1 MRRRANF
8 RAVTAQVSAALF
20 CVTAF
25 AGTTAAK
32 AANWPTFDQNPARA
46 AWLGGDHSIT
56 RQNVAALKRKW
67 SISLDAVA
75 DSTPIFA
82 AHVPARGGGPMLF
95 QTDREGKTYGI
106 DASNGTIV
114 WRYTTSGPN
123 ITNSSPVLDTASG
136 ALYVPA
142 VDGYV
147 HKLNAATGTELT
159 APGFPAQ
166 ITLIPQTEKDASPLN
181 LANGYLYAAT
191 SGYLGDGTPYDGH
204 VVAVR
209 LSDGKTQVFNSLCA
223 DLRMLLNGTQCQ
235 SERSGVWG
243 RGGVVVDPDASLSGH
258 VYFSTGN
265 GPFSAH
271 EHDYGDSV
279 LALSAD
285 AGTFVGSFT
294 PADNLKLWQD
304 DIDLGSTAPA
314 MLPPVKGSKTPLLA
328 VQGGKG
334 EILYLLDRA
343 RLGGLGGDLQRYQ
356 LPAGVFTAPATY
368 RDESGNALVIVG
380 LLPESSAVMALVLG
394 TDAHGRPHL
403 KPLWTANVGGTSPI
417 VIDGVVFVAAGGA
430 LTALDVR
437 NGKVLWSSTNPS
449 VGGTIGSIHW
459 QSPIAVDGGVY
470 VSDGSGALSAYT
482 LNGK

>member
-1 MRRRANF
+1 MRRRTSF
-8 RAVTAQVSAALF
+8 RAVTAQVSAAAF

-46 AWLGGDHSIT
+46 AWLAADRSIT
-56 RQNVAALKRKW
+56 RHNVAALKRKW

-82 AHVPARGGGPMLF
+82 AHVPARGGAPMLF

-106 DASNGTIV
+106 DASKGTIV
-114 WRYTTSGPN
+114 WKYTTSGPN
-123 ITNSSPVLDTASG
+123 ITNSSPVLDPATG

-147 HKLNAATGTELT
+147 HKLDAATGAELK
-159 APGFPAQ
+159 AAGFPAQ
-166 ITLIPQTEKDASPLN
+166 ITVIPQTEKDASPLN

-209 LSDGKTQVFNSLCA
+209 LSDGSTKVFNSLCA
-223 DLRMLLNGTQCQ
+223 DLHMLLNGTQCDGQ
-235 SERSGVWG
+235 RSGVWG

-271 EHDYGDSV
+271 MHDYGDSV
-279 LALSAD
+279 IALSAD
-285 AGTFVGSFT
+285 ASTYVGSFT

-314 MLPPVKGSKTPLLA
+314 MLPPFKGNTTQQLA

-334 EILYLLDRA
+334 QILYLLDRMH
-343 RLGGLGGDLQRYQ
+343 LGGVGGDLQHYQ
-356 LPAGVFTAPATY
+356 LPAGVFTAPAVY
-368 RDESGNALVIVG
+368 RDETGRTLVTLG
-380 LLPESSAVMALVLG
+380 LLPESSEVITLVLG
-394 TDAHGRPHL
+394 TDSRGRPRL

-417 VIDGVVFVAAGGA
+417 VVDGVVFVAAGGA
-430 LTALDVR
+430 LTALNVR
-437 NGKVLWSSTNPS
+437 SGKVLWSSTNPS
-449 VGGTIGSIHW
+449 SGGTIGSIHW

>member
-1 MRRRANF
+1 MRRRVSF
-8 RAVTAQVSAALF
+8 RAVTAQVSAAAF

-25 AGTTAAK
+25 AGTTGARAAS
-32 AANWPTFDQNPARA
+32 WPTFDQNPARA
-46 AWLGGDHSIT
+46 AWLDLDRSFT
-56 RQNVAALKRKW
+56 RHNVASLRRKW
-67 SISLDAVA
+67 AITLDAVA
-75 DSTPIFA
+75 DSTPIFVE
-82 AHVPARGGGPMLF
+82 HVPARSGGPMLF

-106 DASNGTIV
+106 DASNGTVV
-114 WRYTTSGPN
+114 WKYTTSGPG
-123 ITNSSPVLDTASG
+123 ITNSSPVLDPATG
-136 ALYVPA
+136 ALYVPG

-147 HKLNAATGTELT
+147 HKLNAATGAEAT

-166 ITLIPQTEKDASPLN
+166 ITVIPQTEKDASPLN

-209 LSDGKTQVFNSLCA
+209 LSDGTTQVFNSLCA

-235 SERSGVWG
+235 SQRSGVWG
-243 RGGVVVDPDASLSGH
+243 RGGVVVDPDTSMSGH

-271 EHDYGDSV
+271 QHDFGDSV
-279 LALSAD
+279 VALSAD
-285 AGTFVGSFT
+285 ASTFVGSFT
-294 PADNLKLWQD
+294 PADNVKLWQD

-314 MLPPVKGSKTPLLA
+314 MLPPVKGTTTQLLG

-334 EILYLLDRA
+334 QILYLLNRA
-343 RLGGLGGDLQRYQ
+343 KLGGVGGDMQRNQ

-368 RDESGNALVIVG
+368 RDDMGRTLVIVG
-380 LLPESSAVMALVLG
+380 LLPESSDVIAFVLG
-394 TDAHGRPHL
+394 ADTKGRPRL
-403 KPLWTANVGGTSPI
+403 KQLWTSSVGGTSPI
-417 VIDGVVFVAAGGA
+417 VVGGVVFIAAGGA
-430 LTALDVR
+430 LTALDSET
-437 NGKVLWSSTNPS
+437 GKTLWSSTNPS

-459 QSPIAVDGGVY
+459 ESPIAVDGGVY
-470 VSDGSGALSAYT
+470 VSDGSAALSAYT